1 VFELLVEVALAR
13 PNLAAGAGLAQN
25 TTGWKGQME
34 GYLDKIVDGTSRGYL
49 TKGEQI
55 PDCGGANAQTR
66 VVGGLLYFEGDSNQA
81 SLNPALNVAMLMSRY
96 APLATT
102 VDKRDAYQVSSPK
115 QRYVVV
121 WSLIPP

>member
-1 VFELLVEVALAR
+1 
-13 PNLAAGAGLAQN
+13 
-25 TTGWKGQME
+25 ME

-55 PDCGGANAQTR
+55 PNCGGANAQTR

-102 VDKRDAYQVSSPK
+102 VDKRDAYQVRSPK

-121 WSLIPP
+121 LSHIPL